1 MTALFLI
8 AMIGGFCGLSHVA
21 RRDLPLHVGT
31 TTLIL
36 ALAALGLALLH

>member
-1 MTALFLI
+1 MTLLFLI
-8 AMIGGFCGLSHVA
+8 AMVGGFCGLSHIA
-21 RRDLPLHVGT
+21 RRDLPLTVGT